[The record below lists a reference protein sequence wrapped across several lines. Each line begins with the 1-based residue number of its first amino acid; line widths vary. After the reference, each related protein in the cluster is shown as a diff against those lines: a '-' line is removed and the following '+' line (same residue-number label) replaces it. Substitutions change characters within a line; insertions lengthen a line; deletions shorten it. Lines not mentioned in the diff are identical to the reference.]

1 MSYQTKVYDIK
12 WLSRMVISLESI
24 SRDRIFHFLRQVDR
38 RLRNNQAI
46 YHLAHGFTGL
56 VLLLLLIKLTGVWDV
71 PLVRWLLLGFYT
83 VSIASFVT
91 WLYLRGHDLWRSAFL
106 VDRIGDLKDSVKSA
120 FVFLMEEKK
129 SDWMMLHISRSAKTV
144 DELSPVDMI
153 PLSVPRYFYFSAG
166 VSFCLLTLFVWNP
179 NFIQGFETTGFLNL
193 FQGQESRQAEEKA
206 ENTEDTPFD
215 DEGKPEELLEDRDKL
230 RQRELELSDR
240 LQELSEA
247 QELLAAS
254 RAEFEELEADLQ
266 ELAAQL
272 QSKPGLAELSDV
284 LSPNTDSEAAEMLR
298 ELAERLSDLT
308 TSEALQDLLESLQ
321 NSNIQNQELADI
333 MENLENSAGDLTP
346 EDLTA
351 MAETLE
357 AMAQQMDSMGQQLAS
372 QQEMGD
378 MGQGQQELQ
387 SALSQQQA
395 GQEQQMGQEQ
405 SSGQAMQSQA
415 GMMSSQMQMAQM
427 QGDPSNAVPVDAG
440 PAGDTTGPGGGGEE
454 PVLGEATTLDV
465 QLEMEILKPDEDKEL
480 VPEEIF
486 ERLSREEK
494 SILNYEDVGL
504 RKNYAEE
511 EAIQRQGIPWRYRA
525 LVKHYF
531 LSILNDT
538 KTAPEP

>member
-1 MSYQTKVYDIK
+1 
-12 WLSRMVISLESI
+12 MVISLESI
-24 SRDRIFHFLRQVDR
+24 SRDRIFHFLKQVDR
-38 RLRNNQAI
+38 RFRNNQAI

-83 VSIASFVT
+83 FSVAGFVR
-91 WLYLRGHDLWRSAFL
+91 WLYLRGHDLWRSAFI

-120 FVFLMEEKK
+120 LAFLMEEKQ
-129 SDWMMLHISRSAKTV
+129 SDWMMLHISRSATTV

-153 PLSVPRYFYFSAG
+153 PLSVPRYFYFSSG

-179 NFIQGFETTGFLNL
+179 NFIQGFEPTGFLNL
-193 FQGQESRQAEEKA
+193 FQGEDSRQAEEMS
-206 ENTEDTPFD
+206 ENTEDASFD
-215 DEGKPEELLEDRDKL
+215 DEEKPEEALEDRDRL

-254 RAEFEELEADLQ
+254 RAEFEALEADLQ

-346 EDLTA
+346 EDLTE
-351 MAETLE
+351 MAEALE

-454 PVLGEATTLDV
+454 QVLGEATTLDV

-531 LSILNDT
+531 LNILNDT